1 MDWDMD
7 ASSSVSAG
15 SGSSGTTLVA
25 VAEEEE
31 EEKTEEEQQTG
42 GGVLNAVLLLIV
54 KFILAGVQG
63 AVVTEWLLGKA
74 LEVLIWAVELVMVLI
89 QPPG

>member
-1 MDWDMD
+1 MD

-15 SGSSGTTLVA
+15 SGSFGTTLVA
-25 VAEEEE
+25 VMEEEE
-31 EEKTEEEQQTG
+31 TEEEQQTG
-42 GGVLNAVLLLIV
+42 GGVVNAVLLLIV

-74 LEVLIWAVELVMVLI
+74 LEVLIWAVEFGMVLI

>member
-25 VAEEEE
+25 VAEE
-31 EEKTEEEQQTG
+31 KMEEQQTG
-42 GGVLNAVLLLIV
+42 GGVMNAVLLLIV

-63 AVVTEWLLGKA
+63 AVVVEWLLGKA
-74 LEVLIWAVELVMVLI
+74 LEFLIWAVELGMLLI

>member
-31 EEKTEEEQQTG
+31 EEETEEVQQTG
-42 GGVLNAVLLLIV
+42 GGVINAVLLLIV
-54 KFILAGVQG
+54 RFILAGVQG

-74 LEVLIWAVELVMVLI
+74 LEVLIWAVEFGMGLI